1 MKSTLMFAALSVA
14 FSLPAQALDLKRLV
28 TPETLAAHRAA
39 LAFTPEQ
46 EAELTRIFESAK
58 AEAAPLEAAVKREED
73 SVNETLRGTD
83 LDPAAAEAKF
93 TALLEAEGK
102 LKQLQFKTLLA
113 LRGILTPEQIEK
125 AVSLEGQTRSVNAPL
140 MATIEEKAGRLKA
153 AFDALEIKPTPELE
167 AEGERIRSLIQSGD
181 LAAADTALDALGKK
195 VGIDEPVDEAT
206 IDFSQQAPGDTDLAV
221 LEGRF
226 RAVESAAQ
234 KVTFLPKLRQLLQAR
249 DALEA
254 AKAAEDAAGVG
265 RVLTWAENLLGIT
278 TAP

>member
-1 MKSTLMFAALSVA
+1 MKPILGFAALALMAS
-14 FSLPAQALDLKRLV
+14 SPAHSLDLKRLV
-28 TPETLAAHRAA
+28 TPDTIAAHRGV

-46 EAELTRIFESAK
+46 EAELNRIHESAK
-58 AEAAPLEAAVKREED
+58 AEAAPLEAAVQREED
-73 SVNETLRGTD
+73 SVNEALRSPE

-93 TALLEAEGK
+93 GALLEAEGR

-113 LRGILTPEQIEK
+113 LRGVLTPEQVEK
-125 AVSLEGQTRSVNAPL
+125 AVSLESRSRTENAPL

-153 AFDALEIKPTPELE
+153 AFDGLEIKPAPELE

-181 LAAADTALDALGKK
+181 LVAADTALDALGRK
-195 VGIDEPVDEAT
+195 VGIDEPVDGAP
-206 IDFSQQAPGDTDLAV
+206 IDFGQQSPGNTDLTV

-254 AKAAEDAAGVG
+254 AKAAEDAAAVG

-278 TAP
+278 GAP

>member
-1 MKSTLMFAALSVA
+1 
-14 FSLPAQALDLKRLV
+14 LKRLI
-28 TPETLAAHRAA
+28 TPETLAAHREV

-46 EAELTRIFESAK
+46 EAELKRIFESAK
-58 AEAAPLEAAVKREED
+58 AEAAPLEAAVQQQEN
-73 SVNETLRGTD
+73 SVNDTLRTTD
-83 LDPAAAEAKF
+83 LDPTAAEAKF
-93 TALLEAEGK
+93 AALLEAEGK

-113 LRGILTPEQIEK
+113 LRGVLTPEQIEK
-125 AVSLEGQTRSVNAPL
+125 AVSLEGQTRTVNAPL

-153 AFDALEIKPTPELE
+153 AFDGLEIKPAPELQ
-167 AEGERIRSLIQSGD
+167 AEGDRIRSLIQSGD
-181 LAAADTALDALGKK
+181 LAAADAALDALGTK

-206 IDFSQQAPGDTDLAV
+206 IDFSQQAPGDTDLNV
-221 LEGRF
+221 LQGRF

-254 AKAAEDAAGVG
+254 AKAAEDAEEVG

-278 TAP
+278 TAR